1 MKKQIIDVVLPD
13 LGEGI
18 DGAEV
23 SEVSVKVGDTVANGD
38 TILVLESDKASME
51 IPTET
56 PGTIKEL
63 LVEAGAEV
71 KVGMILAKIESN
83 IADSSGVDPEP
94 VEEPQPETK
103 NTKTLQIIDVVLPD
117 LGEGID
123 GAEVSEVSVKVGDTV
138 ANGDTIFVL
147 ESDKASMEIPTE
159 TSGTIKELL
168 VEAGAE
174 VKVGMTLAKIES
186 NIADSSGVDPEPVEE
201 PQPETVDEPS
211 VLEQANPQHDLPNSA
226 DKFLASPGV
235 RRLSRELGIALQQL
249 SGTGNKGRITKDDLN
264 AFIKKQMA
272 AERKTAISINPQVDF
287 SQWGAVEEVKLSRI
301 KKITGKRLQE
311 AWQGIPHVTQFDSA
325 DITDLDSQRRNM
337 NDDLKQ
343 KNTKVTFLPFLLKAT
358 VDILKSMPELN
369 SSLNHTGETLIMKHY
384 YNIGIA
390 VDTPNGLVVPV
401 IMDVDSKS
409 ILQLSEELTILS
421 ENARS
426 GQLKPSD
433 LKGGTF
439 TISSLGGIGGSF
451 FTPIINPPEVAIL
464 GVSKSRWEQVFDPQ
478 SKEPALRYIMPFSLS
493 YDHRIIDGAAGARFT
508 TELKKTIEELGF
520 LSK

>member
-71 KVGMILAKIESN
+71 KVGMTLAKIESN
-83 IADSSGVDPEP
+83 IADSKGVDPEP
-94 VEEPQPETK
+94 VEELNQK
-103 NTKTLQIIDVVLPD
+103 LKYKTLQIIDVVLPD

-138 ANGDTIFVL
+138 ANGDTILVL

-159 TSGTIKELL
+159 TPGTIKELL

-226 DKFLASPGV
+226 DKFLASL
-235 RRLSRELGIALQQL
+235 RATSFKELGIALQQL

-264 AFIKKQMA
+264 AFIKTMRA
-272 AERKTAISINPQVDF
+272 
-287 SQWGAVEEVKLSRI
+287 
-301 KKITGKRLQE
+301 
-311 AWQGIPHVTQFDSA
+311 
-325 DITDLDSQRRNM
+325 
-337 NDDLKQ
+337 
-343 KNTKVTFLPFLLKAT
+343 
-358 VDILKSMPELN
+358 
-369 SSLNHTGETLIMKHY
+369 
-384 YNIGIA
+384 
-390 VDTPNGLVVPV
+390 
-401 IMDVDSKS
+401 
-409 ILQLSEELTILS
+409 
-421 ENARS
+421 
-426 GQLKPSD
+426 
-433 LKGGTF
+433 
-439 TISSLGGIGGSF
+439 
-451 FTPIINPPEVAIL
+451 
-464 GVSKSRWEQVFDPQ
+464 
-478 SKEPALRYIMPFSLS
+478 
-493 YDHRIIDGAAGARFT
+493 
-508 TELKKTIEELGF
+508 
-520 LSK
+520 

>member
-71 KVGMILAKIESN
+71 KVGMTLAKIESN

-103 NTKTLQIIDVVLPD
+103 NTKTLQTIDIVLPD

-138 ANGDTIFVL
+138 ANGDTILVL

-159 TSGTIKELL
+159 TPGTIKELL

-186 NIADSSGVDPEPVEE
+186 NIADSSG
-201 PQPETVDEPS
+201 
-211 VLEQANPQHDLPNSA
+211 
-226 DKFLASPGV
+226 G
-235 RRLSRELGIALQQL
+235 
-249 SGTGNKGRITKDDLN
+249 
-264 AFIKKQMA
+264 
-272 AERKTAISINPQVDF
+272 
-287 SQWGAVEEVKLSRI
+287 
-301 KKITGKRLQE
+301 
-311 AWQGIPHVTQFDSA
+311 
-325 DITDLDSQRRNM
+325 
-337 NDDLKQ
+337 
-343 KNTKVTFLPFLLKAT
+343 
-358 VDILKSMPELN
+358 
-369 SSLNHTGETLIMKHY
+369 
-384 YNIGIA
+384 
-390 VDTPNGLVVPV
+390 
-401 IMDVDSKS
+401 
-409 ILQLSEELTILS
+409 
-421 ENARS
+421 
-426 GQLKPSD
+426 
-433 LKGGTF
+433 
-439 TISSLGGIGGSF
+439 
-451 FTPIINPPEVAIL
+451 
-464 GVSKSRWEQVFDPQ
+464 
-478 SKEPALRYIMPFSLS
+478 
-493 YDHRIIDGAAGARFT
+493 
-508 TELKKTIEELGF
+508 
-520 LSK
+520 